1 LLIHNPVKM
10 KNTFLILTALV
21 LLCSADGPKLVH
33 KKIAEGVSVSLPKN
47 FYPMSDD
54 DVAQRY
60 PSTKKPLAMYTDLDR
75 AVDFGL
81 NISKSNWVGTDLK
94 VLQGIYKS
102 TILSLY
108 NKVNFI
114 QEGVKNIKGRDY
126 IVFEFTSEADNTPKY
141 TYLQYAVVNTVVS
154 KTDFNKV
161 FIFNFS
167 CAAAVMDKWKPVAA
181 AIMGTVNINARE
193 TGKNLILK
201 VPNEKKGVDPKK
213 SLEQQKQHNPKNK

>member
-1 LLIHNPVKM
+1 MVQKM
-10 KNTFLILTALV
+10 KNTFLILSSLF
-21 LLCSADGPKLVH
+21 LLCSADGPKLIS
-33 KKIAEGVSVSLPKN
+33 KKIAEGVHASLPKN

-60 PSTKKPLAMYTDLDR
+60 PSTKRPLAMYTDIDR

-81 NISKSNWVGTDLK
+81 NISKSNWVGVDLK

-108 NKVNFI
+108 NNVNFI
-114 QEGVKNIKGRDY
+114 QEGIKTINGRDY
-126 IVFEFTSEADNTPKY
+126 IVFEFTSVADNTPKY
-141 TYLQYAVVNTVVS
+141 TFLQYAVVNTVVS
-154 KTDFNKV
+154 KADFNKV

-167 CAAAVMDKWKPVAA
+167 CPQPVMSKWKPIAE
-181 AIMGTVNINARE
+181 AIMATVKINAKE

-201 VPNEKKGVDPKK
+201 VPNEQKGVDPKN
-213 SLEQQKQHNPKNK
+213 SLEQQKSHKPKNK

>member
-1 LLIHNPVKM
+1 M
-10 KNTFLILTALV
+10 KNSFLILTTLV
-21 LLCSADGPKLVH
+21 LLLSSADGPKLVN
-33 KKIAEGVSVSLPKN
+33 KKIAEGVNVSLPKN

-81 NISKSNWVGTDLK
+81 NISKSNWVGADLK

-108 NKVNFI
+108 NNVNFI
-114 QEGVKNIKGRDY
+114 QEGIKNVKGRDY

-141 TYLQYAVVNTVVS
+141 TYLQYAVVNTVIS

-167 CAAAVMDKWKPVAA
+167 CAKSVMEKWQPVAG
-181 AIMGTVNINARE
+181 AIMATVNINQRE

-201 VPNEKKGVDPKK
+201 VPNEKKGVIPKK
-213 SLEQQKQHNPKNK
+213 SLEQQKAHNPKNK